1 MSHLPSQIQSILRN
15 VPSLDQ
21 KQDMKFKKDNDFD
34 KRRKEATKIKTK
46 YPDRIPIICEQ
57 SISSSSQQIPPLDK
71 TKFLVPRDLSV
82 GQFLFVIRRRIQLS
96 PEKALYLFVGRRI
109 MAPTS
114 EIIDG
119 LYEKY
124 RDPDGFLYMTY
135 SGENCF
141 GSS

>member
-1 MSHLPSQIQSILRN
+1 MSDLTNQIQSIMRN
-15 VPSLDQ
+15 VPSLEP
-21 KQDMKFKKDNDFD
+21 KQEMKFKKDNDFE
-34 KRRKEATKIKTK
+34 KRRREATKIKTK

-57 SISSSSQQIPPLDK
+57 SLSSTQIPSLDK

-96 PEKALYLFVGRRI
+96 PEKALYLFVGRKI

-119 LYEKY
+119 LYERY

-141 GSS
+141 GSK